1 MDNTF
6 QCVVVAPPGKIIDC
20 KATSIV
26 FPAHDGMVGVLY
38 DHMPMFCELGLGMME
53 IEYMSENAGKPQHNK
68 SLVVIDKGF
77 ALIGQNLA
85 TIVSNDAVS
94 SIDLKKEK
102 IEHMIERIE
111 KKISTAA
118 YPPDQQEHE
127 TKKVALLKNLLAESL
142 SNPLEMAG
150 KSSS

>member
-20 KATSIV
+20 KVTSIV
-26 FPAHDGMVGVLY
+26 FPAHDGMVGVLC

-53 IEYMSENAGKPQHNK
+53 VEYVSENADKPQLNK
-68 SLVVIDKGF
+68 ALVVIDKGF
-77 ALIGQNLA
+77 ALIAQNLA

-111 KKISTAA
+111 KKLSTAA

-127 TKKVALLKNLLAESL
+127 TRKVALFKNLLAVSV
-142 SNPLEMAG
+142 SNPLEIAG
-150 KSSS
+150 KS

>member
-1 MDNTF
+1 MDNAF

-20 KATSIV
+20 KTTSIV

-53 IEYMSENAGKPQHNK
+53 VECVSENADKPQRNK
-68 SLVVIDKGF
+68 AFVVIDRGF
-77 ALIGQNLA
+77 ALIGENLA

-94 SIDLKKEK
+94 SIDVKKEK

-118 YPPDQQEHE
+118 YTPDQQEHE
-127 TKKVALLKNLLAESL
+127 TRKVALLKTLLDS
-142 SNPLEMAG
+142 AG
-150 KSSS
+150 KSPS

>member
-53 IEYMSENAGKPQHNK
+53 VEYVSENADKPQLNK
-68 SLVVIDKGF
+68 AFVVIDKGF
-77 ALIGQNLA
+77 ALIGENIA

-94 SIDLKKEK
+94 SIDVKKEK

-118 YPPDQQEHE
+118 YPLAQQEHE
-127 TKKVALLKNLLAESL
+127 TQKVALLKTLLDSAD
-142 SNPLEMAG
+142 
-150 KSSS
+150 KSPA

>member
-53 IEYMSENAGKPQHNK
+53 IECEKCDGYGKIDESELAPVEPKT
-68 SLVVIDKGF
+68 SLE
-77 ALIGQNLA
+77 N
-85 TIVSNDAVS
+85 TIP
-94 SIDLKKEK
+94 
-102 IEHMIERIE
+102 M
-111 KKISTAA
+111 
-118 YPPDQQEHE
+118 
-127 TKKVALLKNLLAESL
+127 
-142 SNPLEMAG
+142 
-150 KSSS
+150 